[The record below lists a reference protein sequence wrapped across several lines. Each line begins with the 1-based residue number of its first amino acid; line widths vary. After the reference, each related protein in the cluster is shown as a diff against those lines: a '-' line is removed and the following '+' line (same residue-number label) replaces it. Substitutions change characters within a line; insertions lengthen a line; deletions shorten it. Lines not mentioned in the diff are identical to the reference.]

1 MAKQDTREERL
12 WQAYTAA
19 SSAFA
24 SVTILFIVGM
34 ISFRSSAFVG
44 VLLVSL
50 AAFSIALPLSVLVFV
65 LCLAHIKRR
74 VAGEL
79 LVIDVAV
86 MLCAI
91 ASVLLNLSAAVMVIF
106 LIGAIGC
113 LIVFYVTLRSE
124 HWNSRDSKMN
134 E

>member
-1 MAKQDTREERL
+1 MAKQDTRDERL

-34 ISFRSSAFVG
+34 VGFKSSAFVG

-50 AAFSIALPLSVLVFV
+50 AAFSISLPLSVLIFV

-74 VAGEL
+74 VAGAL
-79 LVIDVAV
+79 LVINVAV

-91 ASVLLNLSAAVMVIF
+91 SSVLLNLSAVVMVIF
-106 LIGAIGC
+106 LVGAIAC
-113 LIVFYVTLRSE
+113 LVVFYLTLRAE
-124 HWNSRDSKMN
+124 HWNSRHSKAD
-134 E
+134 